1 MQRVR
6 RFASIAVVASLAV
19 AGLSACRSEPTVA
32 AYVGDSGRITETRVQ
47 EIWDDARTELTEA
60 AAQQPEAAAQQPGA
74 SAGPA
79 AMPIT
84 RGDIVRTLVSADV
97 LAQAAQ
103 RQNVTVPA
111 NLPLGDYATQLRL
124 PQTAEYVRLY
134 AESDARIRL
143 LRDKAQNAPA
153 PTDADLR
160 EVYDVLIKSKG
171 IEGGTTFEQFKTNLP
186 PENLTLVKTAAAV
199 RNQVAEVTKAMRIRV
214 NPRYQ
219 PLTIPVLEFQAENG
233 ELRPLVTVPLGAGAD
248 ESTVLDVS

>member
-47 EIWDDARTELTEA
+47 EIWDDARAELTEA

-74 SAGPA
+74 SAGPP

-124 PQTAEYVRLY
+124 PQTAEYVRLH

-143 LRDKAQNAPA
+143 LREKAQNAPA

-199 RNQVAEVTKAMRIRV
+199 RNQVAEVASTMRIRV

-233 ELRPLVTVPLGAGAD
+233 ELRPLVTVPLGANAD
-248 ESTVLDVS
+248 DSPVLDVS

>member
-47 EIWDDARTELTEA
+47 EIWDDARTELT
-60 AAQQPEAAAQQPGA
+60 EAAAQQPGA

-233 ELRPLVTVPLGAGAD
+233 ELRPLVTVPLGANAD
-248 ESTVLDVS
+248 DSPVLDVS